1 MSWAEVSPAGTG
13 RRFRRAAWILACL
26 MFSVPAFAAGAA
38 SGSAG
43 APASDAGTA
52 AAASAR
58 QSQRSGRAT
67 ILSKISAYLNGLQT
81 VKARFVQ
88 VGPDGGVRT
97 GTAILQRPGKM
108 RFEYDKPDS
117 QLLVAGFGLLVYHD
131 PELNQT
137 TNIPLSATP
146 LGILLAKHVT
156 LSGPVTVTKISTP
169 PGEIEASLI
178 RTGKAAQGHLTLVF
192 STNPVTLRQ
201 WRVTDAQGRTTQV
214 TLYNLHKIKPLPN
227 KDFEFVQGYTNSAP
241 KPAH

>member
-1 MSWAEVSPAGTG
+1 MSQVEISLGQVRWLHRTAVLLIG
-13 RRFRRAAWILACL
+13 L
-26 MFSVPAFAAGAA
+26 MVIVPAWAAGA
-38 SGSAG
+38 SAG
-43 APASDAGTA
+43 SLGANAGDVRV
-52 AAASAR
+52 AASTNA
-58 QSQRSGRAT
+58 SESSGRAE
-67 ILSKISAYLNGLQT
+67 ILSKISTYLNGLQA

-88 VGPDGGVRT
+88 VGPNGGVRT

-108 RFEYDKPDS
+108 RFEYEKPDS

-146 LGILLAKHVT
+146 LGILLAKHVK
-156 LSGPVTVTKISTP
+156 LSGAVTVTRVSTP
-169 PGEIEASLI
+169 PGEIEATLI

-192 STNPVTLRQ
+192 STDPLTLRQ

-227 KDFEFVQGYTNSAP
+227 KDFEFVQGYTNGTP
-241 KPAH
+241 KPGH